1 MYLANEAKQVDGYPA
16 FRDPGVISGYYVSSY
31 IPTVEILSYSK
42 VTQVIQST
50 GATDLAM
57 AGTALAA
64 LVATLSFWFV
74 EWIWNTE
81 VKIENK
87 SIKKVNNM
95 RTTNSSKNKAFLCF

>member
-64 LVATLSFWFV
+64 LVATLSF
-74 EWIWNTE
+74 
-81 VKIENK
+81 
-87 SIKKVNNM
+87 
-95 RTTNSSKNKAFLCF
+95 